1 MPEQNNSRGEVRN
14 PFVSSSSVF
23 LFFFLD
29 NSESNSPNQ
38 NQRNDSYGENTT
50 YVIQAHSSG
59 HKLWGA
65 GRKPGRLDYR
75 IHITSSSGAR
85 RAVAISILQGFALSF

>member
-1 MPEQNNSRGEVRN
+1 MPEHNNSRGEVRH
-14 PFVSSSSVF
+14 PFVFSFSVF
-23 LFFFLD
+23 PFFLN

-38 NQRNDSYGENTT
+38 NQRNDSHGENTT

-85 RAVAISILQGFALSF
+85 RAITISILQGFALFF